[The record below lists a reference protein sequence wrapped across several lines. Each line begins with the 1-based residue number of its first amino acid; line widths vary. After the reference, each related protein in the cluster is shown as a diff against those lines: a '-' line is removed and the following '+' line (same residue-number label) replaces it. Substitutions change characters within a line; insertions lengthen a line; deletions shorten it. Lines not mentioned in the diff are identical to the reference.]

1 MQTFNADNGSH
12 RDTGDDGAV
21 TLKQLRAQLISSL
34 TDAGIETAEA
44 DTEWIICE
52 VLSLSRGALRLP
64 TTLEAPVSAIFEGRI
79 RAHAADRA
87 TRKPLQYVLGSAPF
101 RKLELS
107 VGEGVFIPRPE
118 TEWVTQLG
126 IDALCRRD
134 PLRKANPQSSGRG
147 VTDPQPHDPQAHEP
161 QPLDPLVLELCTG
174 SGAIALA
181 IATET
186 DSLVWTYEKSVAAA
200 RWAAKNIA
208 KYPTGRVQLVR
219 EDIAQLLHTPQ
230 LPALGGAQPQP
241 GSIDLVITNPP
252 YVPSSEIPEQP
263 EVRDY
268 DPEMA
273 LYSGADGLD
282 LIRIIAVIA
291 ARWLRPG
298 GVVVIEHT
306 EQQGSRVREILQQA
320 GLVDP
325 HTHRD
330 LTNRERASTAH
341 KPAD

>member
-1 MQTFNADNGSH
+1 MQTFNADN
-12 RDTGDDGAV
+12 GDDGAV

-101 RKLELS
+101 RNLELS

-134 PLRKANPQSSGRG
+134 PLRNSIS
-147 VTDPQPHDPQAHEP
+147 QPTGQGAHGLRQQEG

-230 LPALGGAQPQP
+230 LPALGGTQPQP

-252 YVPSSEIPEQP
+252 YVPSGEIPEQP

-282 LIRIIAVIA
+282 LIRTIAVIA

-298 GVVVIEHT
+298 GAVVIEHT
-306 EQQGSRVREILQQA
+306 ERQGSRVREILQQA
-320 GLVDP
+320 GLMDP

>member
-44 DTEWIICE
+44 DAEWIICE

-64 TTLEAPVSAIFEGRI
+64 TTLEAPVSATFEGRI

-101 RKLELS
+101 RNLELS

-126 IDALCRRD
+126 IDALRRQD
-134 PLRKANPQSSGRG
+134 PLRNSGLQPTSQGAHGSRPREPRPQ
-147 VTDPQPHDPQAHEP
+147 EP
-161 QPLDPLVLELCTG
+161 QQLDPLVLELCTG

-230 LPALGGAQPQP
+230 LPALGGTQPQP

-252 YVPSSEIPEQP
+252 YVPSGEIPEQP

-282 LIRIIAVIA
+282 LIRTIAVIA

-298 GVVVIEHT
+298 GAVVIEHT
-306 EQQGSRVREILQQA
+306 ERQGSRVREILQQA